1 MAEQRSSSSGS
12 SNGKKQRGGTF
23 LSFVG
28 GVVVGLGV
36 ALAVAMYVSKVPIPF
51 LNKNQPRNAEQDAAE
66 VRKNKDWDPNAALYG
81 KTPAPRPAAT
91 TAPAVATAPAPE
103 PALPTTPPPPLDDG
117 AAPDAAPAR
126 PARAAAATRAAAV
139 PAPAPAT
146 AVERA
151 VPVAARPAPVAA
163 ARSTPVEPA
172 SNDPL
177 GDLAAKRAQSRT
189 VAPVATAAAAT
200 TADPYNYLVQAGAYN
215 SMSDAEAQ
223 RARLSILGIESKIT
237 ERDQSGRTIYRVR
250 VGPFDSKDAADRVK
264 ERLDSSGNVATLL
277 RVQR

>member
-1 MAEQRSSSSGS
+1 MAEQRSSSSSS

-66 VRKNKDWDPNAALYG
+66 VLKNKDWDPNAALYG
-81 KTPAPRPAAT
+81 KTPAQRPAVVP
-91 TAPAVATAPAPE
+91 APAVAPAPAPE
-103 PALPTTPPPPLDDG
+103 PALPTTPPPSLDDG
-117 AAPDAAPAR
+117 AAPDPAPVR
-126 PARAAAATRAAAV
+126 PARATANARAAAV
-139 PAPAPAT
+139 A
-146 AVERA
+146 E
-151 VPVAARPAPVAA
+151 RPAPVAA
-163 ARSTPVEPA
+163 ARSAPA
-172 SNDPL
+172 LATTGDPL

-200 TADPYNYLVQAGAYN
+200 SADPYNYLVQAGAYN

-237 ERDQSGRTIYRVR
+237 ERDQSGRTVYRVR
-250 VGPFDSKDAADRVK
+250 VGPFDSKDAADQVK

>member
-36 ALAVAMYVSKVPIPF
+36 ALAVAVYVSNVPIPF

-81 KTPAPRPAAT
+81 KNPAPRPAAAVPAPAVT
-91 TAPAVATAPAPE
+91 TAPALE

-117 AAPDAAPAR
+117 AAPDPAPAR
-126 PARAAAATRAAAV
+126 PARATANATAATRAAAV
-139 PAPAPAT
+139 PAPA
-146 AVERA
+146 VE
-151 VPVAARPAPVAA
+151 RPAPVAA
-163 ARSTPVEPA
+163 VARTAPPA
-172 SNDPL
+172 AASDDPL
-177 GDLAAKRAQSRT
+177 GDLAAKRAQPRT
-189 VAPVATAAAAT
+189 VAPVATAAATT

-215 SMSDAEAQ
+215 SMNDAEAQ

-250 VGPFDSKDAADRVK
+250 VGPFDSKDSADRVK
-264 ERLDSSGNVATLL
+264 ERLDSSGNVSTLL